1 MIEGVGQ
8 GSHCV
13 SSYAEKLS
21 LLSLERTV
29 EQRLPLGAGVFPS
42 VLEGLGYLQGASL
55 GLSHS
60 LGVDRK

>member
-29 EQRLPLGAGVFPS
+29 EQRPPLRGRGLPISVRGAW
-42 VLEGLGYLQGASL
+42 
-55 GLSHS
+55 LSPGS
-60 LGVDRK
+60 QPGPQPQSRGG